1 MLSFTRYA
9 TWGVAAMTLFCGAVF
24 PQAPPTPQGLT
35 YLNSTIYPGASI
47 SFKETTIC
55 ETNDGVRGWSGYV
68 NLPPSP
74 QEARDYPIHTWFWFF
89 EARHDPEN
97 APLSLW
103 IQGGPG
109 APTSISAVNENGP
122 CNLLNNSRDAVNNP
136 WSWNDRVNMLYID
149 QPVQTGFSY
158 DTLVNGT
165 ISEAL
170 SPFAVLPAQ
179 ATKNDTS
186 LAGIFSSGN
195 SSLAPNSTMAVAL
208 PMWDFMQI
216 WLKDFPGYTGDKQSF
231 SIWGE
236 SYGGHWVPSF
246 ADYFY
251 KQNDLISSGHLN
263 ATSLT
268 ISSLGLI
275 NACID
280 AETQIPF
287 YPVMAANN
295 TYGIKVFNDTTYAG
309 SVAALPKCLNLTK
322 TCRSLASRLDPEGW
336 GNNTDVNNA
345 CASAYLYC
353 FDAVARETQLGNIE
367 GYDAFHFDIA
377 SPFIHNFP
385 PRWAAGYL
393 NNASIQ
399 ADLGVPLN
407 FTGFSS
413 VVAQESLLYMDRD
426 YQCNWF
432 GGEAISLA
440 IDSSIS
446 SSFGKAGYT
455 KLETNA
461 SYTGGLTRQY
471 GNLSFTRV
479 FQAGHEVSYYQPE
492 TTYQIFN
499 RVVFDRDVATG
510 QISTAPASNSST
522 YATLGN
528 SSALVSIGAPIKFES
543 SVPSC
548 YFWDIMETCTPAQ
561 AQLFA
566 NGSAITE
573 DFILVGCVL
582 KDGTKVFY
590 NQSAAGTGNGS
601 SPQSYVPG
609 SAASPTSSMSLSL
622 VLVALA
628 VVAIMGFD
636 QDLTSASEREDQSA
650 FVSEQNSLLLYNISL
665 FASQLQQQQGRRVTL
680 YTMSL
685 VDISVSDQVV
695 DFFAIDTGANLD
707 VPTSTFIEPVY
718 QGSGRLHCPAYVFLI
733 KHTSGRQV
741 LFDLGLRHD
750 WRNLPPQKVEAINK
764 NGWRITAGKALEEVL
779 AEHGIDVAQKAVD
792 TVIWSHPHLD
802 HVGDISVFPKTTTL
816 VVGKGFKT
824 EHMPGYPLNPSSG
837 VWNSDFEGR
846 DVLQIEFENDLTIG
860 GFPAHDFFGDGSFF
874 PSRYAWPHKSHICGL
889 ARVSADP
896 PRFIFMG
903 GDIAHHPRQI
913 RPSSYRPLPVSRPIL
928 HLAGYDEEVKTSDG
942 GLEEPFYE
950 PSPGVHYDL
959 KILQESL
966 EAVRRWR

>member
-1 MLSFTRYA
+1 
-9 TWGVAAMTLFCGAVF
+9 
-24 PQAPPTPQGLT
+24 
-35 YLNSTIYPGASI
+35 
-47 SFKETTIC
+47 
-55 ETNDGVRGWSGYV
+55 
-68 NLPPSP
+68 
-74 QEARDYPIHTWFWFF
+74 
-89 EARHDPEN
+89 
-97 APLSLW
+97 
-103 IQGGPG
+103 
-109 APTSISAVNENGP
+109 
-122 CNLLNNSRDAVNNP
+122 
-136 WSWNDRVNMLYID
+136 MLYID

-179 ATKNDTS
+179 ITTNDTS

-195 SSLAPNSTMAVAL
+195 LSLAPNSTMAVAP

-236 SYGGHWVPSF
+236 SYGGHWVPTF

-268 ISSLGLI
+268 IESLGLI
-275 NACID
+275 DACID

-353 FDAVARETQLGNIE
+353 YDAVARETQLGNIE
-367 GYDAFHFDIA
+367 GYNAFHFDIA

-413 VVAQESLLYMDRD
+413 VIAQEFAAAGDFLKGNNLAALGQLLDRGVRISPLYGDRD

-440 IDSSIS
+440 INSSIS

-455 KLETNA
+455 KFETNA
-461 SYTGGLTRQY
+461 SYTGGLTRQC

-499 RVVFDRDVATG
+499 RVMFDRDVATG
-510 QISTAPASNSST
+510 QISTASASNSST

-528 SSALVSIGAPIKFES
+528 SSALVPIGAPIKFES

-561 AQLFA
+561 AQLFT

-573 DFILVGCVL
+573 DFILVGYVL

-609 SAASPTSSMSLSL
+609 SGASPTSSMSLSL
-622 VLVALA
+622 VL
-628 VVAIMGFD
+628 GSD

-650 FVSEQNSLLLYNISL
+650 FVSEQNSLLLYNFDV
-665 FASQLQQQQGRRVTL
+665 FASQPQQQGRSITL

-685 VDISVSDQVV
+685 IDIPVSDQVV
-695 DFFAIDTGANLD
+695 DVFVIDTGAILD
-707 VPTSTFIEPVY
+707 VPTSTFIKPVY
-718 QGSGRLHCPAYVFLI
+718 QGSERLHCPAYVFLI

-779 AEHGIDVAQKAVD
+779 AEHGIDVAQNAVD

-824 EHMPGYPLNPSSG
+824 EHIPGYPLNPSSG

-846 DVLQIEFENDLTIG
+846 DVLQIEFENDLNIG
-860 GFPAHDFFGDGSFF
+860 AFPAHDFFGDGSFF
-874 PSRYAWPHKSHICGL
+874 LLDTPGHMKSHMCGL

-903 GDIAHHPRQI
+903 GDIAHHPGQI
-913 RPSSYRPLPVSRPIL
+913 RPSSYRPLPVSRPCL
-928 HLAGYDEEVKTSDG
+928 PLPGFDEQVRTRG
-942 GLEEPFYE
+942 CGLEDPFHE
-950 PSPGVHYDL
+950 PSPGIHYDL

-966 EAVRRWR
+966 EAVRKFDGDDRILILLAHDSSVREHLELFPSKIDKAFDQRAHHQI